1 MKSGCSTAGCH
12 TANVTISG
20 EMQVGEQ
27 ARQTH
32 RVCPQNSVKIKKRT
46 HCPVG
51 GGRINKHPPHI
62 NSLIWGGTPLARTV
76 DTLLTDACGG
86 CIIASKS
93 TYGGVHIGIVLIIH
107 HFFLTHFATGFSEK
121 ILMSSAKKIFRHKP
135 TFPRPHQLYNSC
147 HYYQE
152 KTTEDTSLTKSSDK
166 S

>member
-1 MKSGCSTAGCH
+1 
-12 TANVTISG
+12 VT
-20 EMQVGEQ
+20 VLVVHHYT
-27 ARQTH
+27 RY
-32 RVCPQNSVKIKKRT
+32 
-46 HCPVG
+46 CPVG
-51 GGRINKHPPHI
+51 GGRINKHPPCI
-62 NSLIWGGTPLARTV
+62 LKLLLLGTPLASV
-76 DTLLTDACGG
+76 TLVRCLQG

-107 HFFLTHFATGFSEK
+107 HFFLTHFAIGFSEK